1 MYYKT
6 DIPQNSS
13 YAQEDAQEGNYLYED
28 AQEGNYLYEDD
39 DTQGYDQGYDQGYI
53 KPVKSFPLWLLILI
67 IVTII
72 IGCLSTIYCYDK
84 NKPYN
89 FNCY

>member
-1 MYYKT
+1 MYYKK
-6 DIPQNSS
+6 DNRQNIS
-13 YAQEDAQEGNYLYED
+13 YAREDVQKDFHEGNYSYED
-28 AQEGNYLYEDD
+28 TIGDI
-39 DTQGYDQGYDQGYI
+39 QGYSPVYI

-67 IVTII
+67 IVIII